1 MRTIRISARVTDEEY
16 AMIADY
22 AKAVDRDM
30 AGLVRHAV
38 MSMLRRDKRRVRANY
53 HALLESED

>member
-1 MRTIRISARVTDEEY
+1 MRTVRISARVTEAEY

-38 MSMLRRDKRRVRANY
+38 MSMLRRDKRRVNAKY
-53 HALLESED
+53 HAELGNEP